1 MSGSRSAGWWEVED
15 SCSPWVSPVV
25 LDRQK
30 ESETAK
36 ILEWL
41 WSSRLCGR
49 ERFTPPL
56 PRSDVPAGSSLFSTL
71 DFFQTTRGRWTRRS
85 GRKQP
90 CSNDVH
96 SGLTSSLNA
105 SRSWSS
111 GAVSRLCCVWRRRL
125 RYTFRILP
133 CFERSGFISLCYVF
147 HGYDVMFFSA
157 CCFMLPGESL
167 LFVLSSEVTPCLLP
181 LCPSA
186 ASGWSRGGGHL

>member
-25 LDRQK
+25 LDRKRARQRR
-30 ESETAK
+30 S
-36 ILEWL
+36 
-41 WSSRLCGR
+41 WSDSGHLGSVA
-49 ERFTPPL
+49 EKGSHPPL
-56 PRSDVPAGSSLFSTL
+56 PRLDVPAGSSLFSTL
-71 DFFQTTRGRWTRRS
+71 DFFQTTRGRWTRTS

-90 CSNDVH
+90 CSSDVH

-111 GAVSRLCCVWRRRL
+111 GAVSRLCCVWRRGL